1 MTCQYSAIYP
11 ELFINYADTSIYL
24 FSYVP
29 LPMDLLK
36 QDIRLIIH
44 TYFSFSIAIL
54 YPSGEPILP
63 RLFRCSPFAV
73 DIYSFMGRFL
83 TATATSTRE

>member
-1 MTCQYSAIYP
+1 
-11 ELFINYADTSIYL
+11 
-24 FSYVP
+24 
-29 LPMDLLK
+29 MDLLK
-36 QDIRLIIH
+36 QGVKHIFNE
-44 TYFSFSIAIL
+44 YFLFYVGIL

-73 DIYSFMGRFL
+73 VIYSFMGRFL